1 MNEAQLPEVTNVPN
15 DLCPARVALFLPAY
29 NSPRGQW
36 WWWWWC
42 KSPGLLYAD
51 AQTASLQTLTNGL
64 CETTAI
70 DIYLISPCPNTV
82 STMSRLAIIL
92 QVFCFFFQ
100 AQVWVMPGAP
110 SLASPKG
117 PPIGAPGQRRERE
130 KVRGRWRGEK
140 VKLKASGIVKKHT
153 LLCVF
158 TCLLDE
164 LSFSLHGQKKKRHM
178 FFYPPVLG
186 HKTPSNTVLLTSFN
200 T

>member
-1 MNEAQLPEVTNVPN
+1 
-15 DLCPARVALFLPAY
+15 
-29 NSPRGQW
+29 
-36 WWWWWC
+36 
-42 KSPGLLYAD
+42 
-51 AQTASLQTLTNGL
+51 
-64 CETTAI
+64 
-70 DIYLISPCPNTV
+70 
-82 STMSRLAIIL
+82 
-92 QVFCFFFQ
+92 
-100 AQVWVMPGAP
+100 MPGAP

-200 T
+200 TWDLGWLGGIQVFFLSLLTCLLRFRASIPRITYLFIWNVNDTNVAFSVVHMFNVLMGF